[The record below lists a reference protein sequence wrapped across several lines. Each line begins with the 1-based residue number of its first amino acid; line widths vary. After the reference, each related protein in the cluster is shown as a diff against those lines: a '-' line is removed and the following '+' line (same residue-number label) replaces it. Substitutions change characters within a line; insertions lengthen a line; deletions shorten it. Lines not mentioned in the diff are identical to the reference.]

1 MLYSQLTQKRHKS
14 NGFSVIELMVA
25 LAITAFLLIG
35 LVQIFSS
42 VRASYDLQEGLGRLQ
57 ENARFASTFM
67 NQQLREVG
75 YFPFAETQKSIE
87 DPAVMDLGFAFP
99 AILNGTVP
107 FPVTINSTDGG
118 GLLPDVLEVN
128 LYDEYDCA
136 GNPNPATTTGQP
148 AILHKQIQFNLNNA
162 TNELRFTCRLGVPN
176 PTPGFVPPIVINNQ
190 PILNNVETIQF
201 QYGQDRDGDGAADVY
216 TDGFNVVNQ
225 GDIIA
230 IRVGLI
236 LNSPVIGTLPPDDQV
251 IRLLN
256 IDFPA
261 TGLRQL
267 RRPVVF
273 NISLRN
279 TTA

>member
-1 MLYSQLTQKRHKS
+1 MQKHQLTKYMRS
-14 NGFSVIELMVA
+14 IYGFSVIELMVA

-67 NQQLREVG
+67 SQQLREVG
-75 YFPFAETQKSIE
+75 YFPFAETQKAIE
-87 DPAVMDLGFAFP
+87 DPTVVDMGFLFP

-107 FPVTINSTDGG
+107 FPVTLNSTDGG
-118 GLLPDVLEVN
+118 GLLPDTLEVN
-128 LYDEYDCA
+128 LYDEYDCS
-136 GNPNPATTTGQP
+136 GNLNPVTAVGTP
-148 AILHKQIQFNLNNA
+148 AILQKQIQFNHNPA
-162 TNELRFTCRLGVPN
+162 TNELRFTCRIGVPN
-176 PTPGFVPPIVINNQ
+176 PTPGFVPPVVINNQ

-201 QYGQDRDGDGAADVY
+201 QYGQDRDGDGTADIY
-216 TDGFNVVNQ
+216 TDGFNAISQ
-225 GDIIA
+225 GDITA

-236 LNSPVIGTLPPDDQV
+236 LTSPIIGTLPPDDQT
-251 IRLLN
+251 ITLMN
-256 IDFPA
+256 MDFAA
-261 TGLRQL
+261 TGIRQL

-279 TTA
+279 ATA